1 MIEISWDPEY
11 MHFIIA
17 VIWSVAGF
25 ACYYFLSQNKSWL
38 FSFWKSIPDLDHQ
51 VLQVVIQRALGLLFL
66 GIISI
71 TIILFVWKGELQDYG
86 FGLSFLTPPPWWS
99 YGLIPMILFVGYF
112 SAKKPGNLAIYP
124 QIRIKEWTPKI
135 VAVSGISWVIFLIA
149 YEFLFR
155 GFLLFASLE
164 VMGPWAAIALNCS
177 LYAFA
182 HFYKGPG
189 ETFGAIPMGI
199 LLCYLTLYTG
209 NIWSAVVI
217 HSVMA
222 LSNEWFSILGNPDL
236 KVKVKN

>member
-1 MIEISWDPEY
+1 MIEISWDPDY
-11 MHFIIA
+11 MHFIFA
-17 VIWSVAGF
+17 VIWSVVGF
-25 ACYYFLSQNKSWL
+25 ACYYFLSQNKSWE

-51 VLQVVIQRALGLLFL
+51 VMQVVIQRVWGLLFL

-71 TIILFVWKGELQDYG
+71 TIVLFIWKGDLHDYG
-86 FGLSFLTPPPWWS
+86 FGFSFLAPPPWWF
-99 YGLIPMILFVGYF
+99 YLLFPLILFVGYF
-112 SAKKPGNLAIYP
+112 GAKKPGSLALYP
-124 QIRIKEWTPKI
+124 QIRIKEWTPGI
-135 VAVSGISWVIFLIA
+135 IALSGISWFIFLIS

-164 VMGPWAAIALNCS
+164 VMGPWAAIALNCT

-199 LLCYLTLYTG
+199 LLCYLTLITG

-222 LSNEWFSILGNPDL
+222 LSNEWFSILVNPEL
-236 KVKVKN
+236 KVKVKS